1 MRQKKKWG
9 VLLAMILLAA
19 ACMPMTAFGRE
30 NAAGS
35 GIQPMAA
42 VISDQDA
49 DLAFKDQTAD
59 ISAQMRG
66 RPGGS
71 SVHIALELQRY
82 ENGKW
87 TVYESWSEGKAG
99 RSMSVEKSVP
109 VEPGT
114 YRLVATFTAYYD
126 GGSESAT
133 QEGSAVVCKQ

>member
-1 MRQKKKWG
+1 MLQKKKWG
-9 VLLAMILLAA
+9 MLLAVVLLV
-19 ACMPMTAFGRE
+19 ACMPMTVFGRE
-30 NAAGS
+30 DAAGG
-35 GIQPMAA
+35 GIQPMATA
-42 VISDQDA
+42 IRESGADWVIDG
-49 DLAFKDQTAD
+49 QTAK
-59 ISAQMRG
+59 ITANMRG
-66 RPGGS
+66 LTRVS

-126 GGSESAT
+126 GGSETAT
-133 QEGSAVVCKQ
+133 QEGNAVVCKQ